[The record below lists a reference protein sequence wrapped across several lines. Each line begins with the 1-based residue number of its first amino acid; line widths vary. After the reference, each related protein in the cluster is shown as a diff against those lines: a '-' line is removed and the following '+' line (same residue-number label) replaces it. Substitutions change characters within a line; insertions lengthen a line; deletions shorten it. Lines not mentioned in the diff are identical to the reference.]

1 MISPDAVVSAAV
13 AGSGLIDVDDSVL
26 CVVDVQPWFL
36 ERLGEETADRL
47 VARIAWLCR
56 VAGALGVPVVVTE
69 EEPADNDRTPA
80 QITDALP
87 PGTPVFDK
95 PVFGLAAV
103 PEILAAVEGHGR
115 RTPVLVGMETDVCIA
130 HSALGLAGRG
140 HCAVV
145 VRDAVASPGRDHA
158 YGLGRLHDAG
168 VLLVGAKGLYYEWVR
183 TVERSR
189 ATRKAAEL
197 PLEAGLVL

>member
-1 MISPDAVVSAAV
+1 MSAAV
-13 AGSGLIDVDDSVL
+13 TAQGLIDVDDSVL

-36 ERLGEETADRL
+36 DRLGDEAATRL
-47 VARIAWLCR
+47 VARVAWLCR

-69 EEPADNDRTPA
+69 EQPGDNDRTPP

-87 PGTPVFDK
+87 AGTPVLEK
-95 PVFGLAAV
+95 PTFGLAAV
-103 PEILAAVEGHGR
+103 PEILAAVESHGR

-130 HSALGLAGRG
+130 HSALGLADRG
-140 HCAVV
+140 HRAVV

-158 YGLGRLHDAG
+158 YGLRRLREAG
-168 VLLVGAKGLYYEWVR
+168 VLLLGVKGLYYEWVR

-189 ATRKAAEL
+189 ATRQAAEL